1 MSRPLEAIVLGA
13 GAAGLVCA
21 LTAARRGR
29 RVLLADHL
37 AQPGRKLRIAGG
49 GRCNFTNLHMD
60 ASRYFGAN
68 PRFAVSALA
77 RFGPWDAVELVASF
91 GCGFEERDQGKL
103 FLDASADRLAD
114 GLLDACRA
122 AGVTFAFGA
131 PIRSLDGGETFTLR
145 TESGAFSAPRV
156 VLALGG
162 PSWRGAGA
170 SDLGF
175 RLARR
180 FGLSIQP
187 TRPALAPIPWSGAE
201 GLAPAELSGIS
212 LPVGVACGTERF
224 VDDLLFTHQGLSGPA
239 ALRATLRPSF
249 AFTPVRLDF
258 LPGENVHDVLALS
271 SGKTLARNALAK
283 RLPARL
289 AEALC
294 AGAGGRRL
302 ADLTRAERESLV
314 ARIKDFALRP
324 SDDPKQARAEVTAGG
339 VDTAAICQKTFA
351 ARHASGLHVVGET
364 LDVTGDLGGFNI
376 HWAFASGMAAGAA
389 F

>member
-1 MSRPLEAIVLGA
+1 MSHPFEAIVLGA

-21 LTAARRGR
+21 LTAARRGL

-37 AQPGRKLRIAGG
+37 ARPGRKLRIAGG
-49 GRCNFTNLHMD
+49 GRCNFTNLRMD
-60 ASRYFGAN
+60 AAHYFGAN

-77 RFGPWDAVELVASF
+77 RFGPWDAVEFVARF

-103 FLDASADRLAD
+103 FLDVPADRLAD
-114 GLLDACRA
+114 GLLDACREAGA
-122 AGVTFAFGA
+122 AFAFGA

-145 TESGAFSAPRV
+145 TESGVFSAPRA

-187 TRPALAPIPWSGAE
+187 PRPALAPIPWTGEA
-201 GLAPAELSGIS
+201 GLSPADLSGIS
-212 LPVGVACGTERF
+212 LPVGVACGPESF

-249 AFTPVRLDF
+249 ASAPLRLDF
-258 LPGENVHDVLALS
+258 LPGEDVFDVLALS

-289 AEALC
+289 AEALS

-302 ADLTRAERESLV
+302 ADLTRVERESLA
-314 ARIKDFALRP
+314 ARVKDFALRP
-324 SDDPKQARAEVTAGG
+324 SGDPKQARAEVTAGG
-339 VDTAAICQKTFA
+339 ADTAAICQKTFA
-351 ARHASGLHVVGET
+351 ARHVPGLYVVGET
-364 LDVTGDLGGFNI
+364 LDVTGDLGGYNV

-389 F
+389 L

>member
-1 MSRPLEAIVLGA
+1 MSHPFEAIVLGA

-21 LTAARRGR
+21 LTAAQRGR

-37 AQPGRKLRIAGG
+37 ARPGKKLRIAGG

-60 ASRYFGAN
+60 ASHYFGAN

-77 RFGPWDAVELVASF
+77 RFGPWDAVEFVARF
-91 GCGFEERDQGKL
+91 DCGFEERDQGKL
-103 FLDASADRLAD
+103 FLDVSADRLAD
-114 GLLDACRA
+114 GLLDACRE
-122 AGVTFAFGA
+122 AGVTFAFGE
-131 PIRSLDGGETFTLR
+131 PVRSLEGGEIFTLR
-145 TESGAFSAPRV
+145 TESGVFAASRA

-180 FGLSIQP
+180 FGLAIQP
-187 TRPALAPIPWSGAE
+187 PRPALAPIPWTGAA
-201 GLAPAELSGIS
+201 GLSPADLSGIS
-212 LPVGVACGTERF
+212 LPVGVSCGPERF

-239 ALRATLRPSF
+239 ALRATLRPAF
-249 AFTPVRLDF
+249 ASAPLRLDF
-258 LPGENVHDVLALS
+258 LPGEDIFDVLALS

-283 RLPARL
+283 QLPARL

-294 AGAGGRRL
+294 ADVGGRRL
-302 ADLTRAERESLV
+302 ADLTRAERDALATRV
-314 ARIKDFALRP
+314 KDFALRP
-324 SDDPKQARAEVTAGG
+324 SGDPKQARAEVTTGG

-351 ARHASGLHVVGET
+351 ARPAPGLYVVGET
-364 LDVTGDLGGFNI
+364 LDVTGDLGGYNI
-376 HWAFASGMAAGAA
+376 HWAFVSGMAAGTAL
-389 F
+389 